1 MAGDER
7 PIRPGETDPAL
18 QEAAAAGVTVV
29 RDGAIPAGASDGV
42 RPVVVNVE
50 QRRMGRGLTAFIVAV
65 VTVVLLCFVGCS
77 AAVTTCVGGAAS
89 LMTSSSAALTSSSG
103 PRIAVYHMD
112 QTLNST
118 SGITPE
124 IVRSVVAAVES
135 DPSIAALVVRTD
147 CGGGGAAASEEIA
160 GYFANCSKP
169 VVFSVGSICA
179 SGAYMSAAQADWIV
193 AGPMSEVGSIGV
205 IMSLYDLQGLYEK
218 LGIGVDVIKSADS
231 KDAGASYRSLT
242 DEERSDLQAEVDAIN
257 ELFIAMVA
265 EGRNVDVAT
274 VEGWATGMTYMGTTA
289 LEMGLIDELGSYDDA
304 LNRAAELA
312 GVSGRY
318 GVVSV
323 DPAYSNGLELLETL
337 LGM

>member
-7 PIRPGETDPAL
+7 PIRPGEMDPAL

-29 RDGAIPAGASDGV
+29 RDGAIPAGAADGV

-89 LMTSSSAALTSSSG
+89 LMTFPSMTSVASG
-103 PRIAVYHMD
+103 PQIAVFHMD
-112 QTLNST
+112 QTLDST

-124 IVRSVVAAVES
+124 LVRSVVARVES
-135 DPSIAALVVRTD
+135 DPSIAALVVRSD

-218 LGIGVDVIKSADS
+218 LGIGVNVIKSADS

-274 VEGWATGMTYMGTTA
+274 VEEWATGMTYMGTTA

-312 GVSGRY
+312 GVGGRY
-318 GVVSV
+318 DVVSV
-323 DPAYSNGLELLETL
+323 DPVYSSGLELLGTL